1 MRGIVFTE
9 FFELIENLHD
19 YEMVDK
25 IIEEANPPSGGVYT
39 SVGSYP
45 HEEMVSLV
53 MAYSKISGTPVNTA
67 LHIFGKNL
75 LHTFHKNYKA
85 FFTHSKS
92 AIDFLQSVD
101 GYIHIEVAMLYPDAE
116 LPHFY
121 TETIGEGKLKMIYTS
136 KRSMGHLALGLIE
149 STFEVYNEEA
159 SIQMTIL
166 EEDGQKVEFII
177 EKTS

>member
-1 MRGIVFTE
+1 
-9 FFELIENLHD
+9 
-19 YEMVDK
+19 
-25 IIEEANPPSGGVYT
+25 
-39 SVGSYP
+39 
-45 HEEMVSLV
+45 
-53 MAYSKISGTPVNTA
+53 
-67 LHIFGKNL
+67 
-75 LHTFHKNYKA
+75 
-85 FFTHSKS
+85 
-92 AIDFLQSVD
+92 
-101 GYIHIEVAMLYPDAE
+101 MLYPDAE

-136 KRSMGHLALGLIE
+136 KRAMGHLALGLIE